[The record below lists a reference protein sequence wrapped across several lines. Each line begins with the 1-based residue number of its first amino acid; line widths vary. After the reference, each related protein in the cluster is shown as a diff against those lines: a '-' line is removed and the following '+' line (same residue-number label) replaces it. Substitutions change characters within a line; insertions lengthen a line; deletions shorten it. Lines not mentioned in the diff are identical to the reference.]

1 MRHGRRNRSSP
12 EPMFRHPADAER
24 QVPPPHGAS
33 ITMRGRKM
41 LRWTIALALWTAGAL
56 LARPAPLQA
65 QAADS
70 HEPVSLERIRAALA
84 APPPILP
91 VPAPAAGPPT
101 FRVEVRQPMWSV
113 QPDEAETFDPTW
125 GLPSAGELLMDGIG
139 KIHSAAAGYKHR
151 RAERRARKE
160 VQDALAAFCAVRA
173 CPGPVARQ
181 R

>member
-1 MRHGRRNRSSP
+1 
-12 EPMFRHPADAER
+12 
-24 QVPPPHGAS
+24 
-33 ITMRGRKM
+33 M
-41 LRWTIALALWTAGAL
+41 LRWTLALALWTIGAL
-56 LARPAPLQA
+56 LARPAPIQAQIQA

-91 VPAPAAGPPT
+91 VPAPAAGIPT
-101 FRVEVRQPMWSV
+101 FRVEIRQPMWAV
-113 QPDEAETFDPTW
+113 QPDEEEPFDLTW

-139 KIHSAAAGYKHR
+139 KIQSAAVGYKHH

-160 VQDALAAFCAVRA
+160 VQDALAAFCAARE
-173 CPGPVARQ
+173 CPAPAPVPVARQ